1 MNAKTK
7 VKWIYNARNH
17 QELAERYNVWAKDYD
32 QDLVDEL
39 EYVSPKYGV
48 DVLCK
53 YVPKN
58 AKILDA
64 GAGTGL
70 VGQILHQRSYH
81 NLVGID
87 ISEGM
92 LDEARKKKVYTN
104 LYQGIMGKHLN
115 FPTAFFDAIIS
126 IGVFADV
133 HAPASAFDELIRITK
148 TKGYIIFSVL
158 SDFYENSGFKNRL
171 NELERT
177 GQWNLVEIG
186 EQFQSRTQIESDTYG
201 QVIVYKVC

>member
-1 MNAKTK
+1 MNAKSK
-7 VKWIYNARNH
+7 IKWIYNSKNNE
-17 QELAERYNVWAKDYD
+17 ELAERYNVWAKDYD
-32 QDLVDEL
+32 QDLVDDL
-39 EYVSPKYGV
+39 EYVSPQYGV
-48 DVLCK
+48 DTLSK
-53 YVPKN
+53 YVSKN

-70 VGQILHQRSYH
+70 VGQILHQRGYH
-81 NLVGID
+81 NLVGMD

-92 LDEARKKKVYTN
+92 LDEARKKEVYTT
-104 LYQGIMGKHLN
+104 LHQGVMGEPLG

-158 SDFYENSGFKNRL
+158 SDFYENSGFKDRL
-171 NELERT
+171 LELERT
-177 GQWNLVEIG
+177 GQWKWVEIG
-186 EQFQSRTQIESDTYG
+186 EKFQSRSKIEADTYG
-201 QVIVYKVC
+201 QVIVYRVC